1 MANFDLMKQCPQM
14 YIYIAAWVIDTIHS
28 AKFGRKGDVIRSI
41 ISAIIS
47 VLILMY
53 IGYCSWTTYKWVTYV
68 HITLVVLV
76 ALIKIFF
83 LMYPELLTEEKE
95 TVVVVLPEEL

>member
-1 MANFDLMKQCPQM
+1 MANFDLMTQCPQM
-14 YIYIAAWVIDTIHS
+14 YIYIAAWVIDAIHS
-28 AKFGRKGDVIRSI
+28 YKFGRKGATIRSI

-68 HITLVVLV
+68 HITLVTLV
-76 ALIKIFF
+76 ALMKIFI
-83 LMYPELLTEEKE
+83 LMNPELVTEETKE
-95 TVVVVLPEEL
+95 PVIIVAEDL